1 MKTILVDDELW
12 MLKQFEEECGNIDG
26 IELVGRFRNPL
37 DALAFARE
45 QRVDLAF
52 LDIEMPQMTGLNLS
66 DALRELYPDIIIIF
80 VSAYDQYMSEAFRN
94 RAADYYVLKPY
105 TKADV
110 EAVFQRAKLLSRRL
124 RKPVYIE
131 TFGRFTVYINDVPLK
146 FTSADARELLAL
158 MVDKRGTVLGNQEAF
173 NLMWEE
179 REFDHSTAVS
189 LHKALRKLK
198 DTLNAAGIGDIIVAV
213 PPSGHRLNVD
223 MVDCDYYQ
231 FLEQDSEAIRKFNG
245 EYMPEWTWGEET
257 VGYLT
262 ALKGQ

>member
-1 MKTILVDDELW
+1 M
-12 MLKQFEEECGNIDG
+12 
-26 IELVGRFRNPL
+26 
-37 DALAFARE
+37 
-45 QRVDLAF
+45 DLAF
-52 LDIEMPQMTGLNLS
+52 LDIEMPKMTGLNLS
-66 DALRELYPDIIIIF
+66 DELRALYPDVIVIF
-80 VSAYDQYMSEAFRN
+80 VSAYDQYMSEAFRT

-124 RKPVYIE
+124 QKPVYIE
-131 TFGRFTVYINDVPLK
+131 TFGRFTVYLNGTPLK
-146 FTSADARELLAL
+146 FTSQDAKELLAL

-173 NLMWEE
+173 NQMWEE

-198 DTLNAAGIGDIIVAV
+198 DTLTSAGIGNLIEPV

-231 FLEQDSEAIRKFNG
+231 FLERDPEAVRKFCG
-245 EYMPEWTWGEET
+245 EYMSEWTWGEET

-262 ALKGQ
+262 SLKA